1 MSNIMIIET
10 LEGISVLINIGTSL
24 IELKKKL
31 FNSNR
36 RKEIAEWVY
45 ELGKLVDDLAEYFK
59 RKEYPNQTCSRMQY
73 LYTVFDDIVRDAI
86 TQREEENL
94 KELIFKTINIE
105 KTYGEFINLEE
116 FDQSTYIQELYSIS
130 GSILGIADFLKYKK

>member
-1 MSNIMIIET
+1 MIIET

-24 IELKKKL
+24 IGLKKNL

-45 ELGKLVDDLAEYFK
+45 ELGILVDDLAEYFK
-59 RKEYPNQTCSRMQY
+59 RKEYPSQTCSRMQY
-73 LYTVFDDIVRDAI
+73 LYSVFEDIIGDAI
-86 TQREEENL
+86 TQREEKNL
-94 KELIFKTINIE
+94 KELLFKTINIE
-105 KTYGEFINLEE
+105 KTYSEFINLED

>member
-1 MSNIMIIET
+1 MIIET

>member
-1 MSNIMIIET
+1 MIIET

-24 IELKKKL
+24 IELKKNL

-45 ELGKLVDDLAEYFK
+45 ELGILVDDLAEYFK
-59 RKEYPNQTCSRMQY
+59 RKEYPSQTCSRMQY
-73 LYTVFDDIVRDAI
+73 LYSVFEDIVGDAI

-94 KELIFKTINIE
+94 KELLFKTINIE
-105 KTYGEFINLEE
+105 KTYSEFINLED

>member
-1 MSNIMIIET
+1 VSNIMIIET

>member
-1 MSNIMIIET
+1 MIIET

-86 TQREEENL
+86 AQREEENL

>member
-1 MSNIMIIET
+1 MIIET

-24 IELKKKL
+24 IGLKKNL
-31 FNSNR
+31 SNSNR

-45 ELGKLVDDLAEYFK
+45 ELGRLVDDLAEYFK
-59 RKEYPNQTCSRMQY
+59 RKEYPSQTCSRMQY
-73 LYTVFDDIVRDAI
+73 LYSVFEDIVGDAI

-94 KELIFKTINIE
+94 KELLFKTINIE
-105 KTYGEFINLEE
+105 KTYGEFINLED